1 MQFSLL
7 TCHVKYVTDLEHIQK
22 YAGLWDFSV
31 AFPSAYDWLCWM
43 TQARMLTVVDAL
55 QVCDVCFVSV
65 HNLLVQEKN
74 GFMKT
79 GN

>member
-1 MQFSLL
+1 MEVLSKL
-7 TCHVKYVTDLEHIQK
+7 KNKPRIQK

-31 AFPSAYDWLCWM
+31 VFPSTYDWLCWT

-65 HNLLVQEKN
+65 HNLLVQEK
-74 GFMKT
+74 T
-79 GN
+79 VS